1 MKLFALRTI
10 ADDILKS
17 MLFMFYGKEG
27 VMFEGLLCL
36 AYGQPSKK
44 KKENQ
49 NFKVAKNKVVVE
61 IRTHFQQPF
70 R

>member
-1 MKLFALRTI
+1 
-10 ADDILKS
+10 
-17 MLFMFYGKEG
+17 MFYGKEG
-27 VMFEGLLCL
+27 VVFEGLLCF

-61 IRTHFQQPF
+61 IRTHFQ
-70 R
+70 